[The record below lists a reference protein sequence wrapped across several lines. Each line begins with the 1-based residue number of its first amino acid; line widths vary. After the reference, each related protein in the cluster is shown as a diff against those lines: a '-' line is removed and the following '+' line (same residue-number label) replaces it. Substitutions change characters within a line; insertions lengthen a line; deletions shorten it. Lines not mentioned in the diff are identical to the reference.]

1 MKKYTELRENLAPK
15 SLIRTNI
22 TSRNVSDQ
30 KRNISKLG
38 FKENP
43 KSLSLQQ
50 TKSGYSSQ
58 SSLKKELDVPSQTLK
73 KKIVTPKQPSL
84 SSKVQLNMGEEIT
97 PSDAG
102 KKEAKKILQKDA
114 DKRLISRAKMGI
126 HDVKALGEVKKWG
139 YEKYRE
145 TSVAT
150 TGKTP
155 EQRTKEIEDIQAK
168 LKQQKA
174 EFEVRHAKKDVSETN
189 QTPPFEPNKSSK
201 PVTPGKHGQEYSKVR
216 HLARM
221 AMKKAAEK
229 KDMSEATYQGK
240 KVPLNKPM
248 PGDVAKSKV
257 YVDPDGDG
265 KAQKVNFGDKTMTI
279 KKNQPAR
286 KKSFL
291 ARHNCDDKK
300 DKTTAGYWSCRA
312 WK

>member
-1 MKKYTELRENLAPK
+1 MKKFTDLRETV
-15 SLIRTNI
+15 TNI
-22 TSRNVSDQ
+22 HHD
-30 KRNISKLG
+30 KIEKSKLG
-38 FKENP
+38 FKVNP
-43 KSLSLQQ
+43 KTTSFRQQ
-50 TKSGYSSQ
+50 KMGFSPQT
-58 SSLKKELDVPSQTLK
+58 SLKKELDVPSQTLK
-73 KKIVTPKQPSL
+73 KKIVTPKQPNL
-84 SSKVQLNMGEEIT
+84 ASKVQLNMGE
-97 PSDAG
+97 A
-102 KKEAKKILQKDA
+102 
-114 DKRLISRAKMGI
+114 
-126 HDVKALGEVKKWG
+126 KKWG

-155 EQRTKEIEDIQAK
+155 EQRTKEIEDIQTK

-174 EFEVRHAKKDVSETN
+174 EFEARHAKKGVSETN
-189 QTPPFEPNKSSK
+189 QTPPFEPNKTSK

-300 DKTTAGYWSCRA
+300 DKTTAGYWSCKA

>member
-1 MKKYTELRENLAPK
+1 MKTFLELREN
-15 SLIRTNI
+15 I
-22 TSRNVSDQ
+22 TSIHHD
-30 KRNISKLG
+30 KIEKSKKG
-38 FKENP
+38 FKTNP
-43 KSLSLQQ
+43 KPISLQQ
-50 TKSGYSSQ
+50 TKSGYANRIP
-58 SSLKKELDVPSQTLK
+58 LRKELDIPSAVLK
-73 KKIVTPKQPSL
+73 KKVDAPNTSLRKKLKPKQPGL
-84 SSKVQLNMGEEIT
+84 SSKVQLNMGE
-97 PSDAG
+97 A
-102 KKEAKKILQKDA
+102 
-114 DKRLISRAKMGI
+114 
-126 HDVKALGEVKKWG
+126 KKWG

-174 EFEVRHAKKDVSETN
+174 EFEARHVKKGVSETN
-189 QTPPFEPNKSSK
+189 QTPPFEPSKSSK
-201 PVTPGKHGQEYSKVR
+201 PVTPGKYGQEYSKVR